1 MIPKTTLSTANQ
13 QFRNM
18 KNDKNLHTIELE
30 TLYDLLFFNGKECH
44 FHKVMENFTIE
55 KLMSQSKDEQSKIVT
70 V

>member
-13 QFRNM
+13 QFRN
-18 KNDKNLHTIELE
+18 KNDKNLHAIELE